1 MPEESI
7 GVLIVDDHRMFA
19 QSLARLLADDDHLQ
33 VLATATTAAEA
44 YAAAIDARPAVA
56 LVDYQMPDSD
66 GVEITRRLKA
76 IDPGVSV
83 IMLTGVN
90 DDRLLLEA
98 IEAGCSGFLTKERAA
113 SEVAAAIGAVA
124 DGEALISPEM
134 LARLLPQLT
143 HGAAPAGTGLTERER
158 QLLTHV
164 AAGLT
169 NRAIGETL
177 HLSVNTV
184 RNYMQSILSKLGA
197 HSKLEAVSLA
207 VKAGIIDYPRP

>member
-1 MPEESI
+1 MPEQSI
-7 GVLIVDDHRMFA
+7 GVLIVDDHQMFA
-19 QSLARLLADDDHLQ
+19 QSLARLLADEDHLV

-44 YAAAIDARPAVA
+44 YAAAVGTRPAVA

-76 IDPGVSV
+76 IDPHLSV

-90 DDRLLLEA
+90 DDRLLLDA
-98 IEAGCSGFLTKERAA
+98 IEAGCSGFMTKERAA
-113 SEVAAAIGAVA
+113 GEVAAAIRAVA
-124 DGEALISPEM
+124 DGEALISPQM

-143 HGAAPAGTGLTERER
+143 HSPTPPGAGLTERER
-158 QLLTHV
+158 ELLVHV
-164 AAGLT
+164 AQGLS
-169 NRAIGETL
+169 NRAIAEAL

-207 VKAGIIDYPRP
+207 VKARIIDYPRR

>member
-19 QSLARLLADDDHLQ
+19 QSLARLLADEDDLQ

-44 YAAAIDARPAVA
+44 YAAATGARPAVA

-76 IDPGVSV
+76 IDPALSV

-90 DDRLLLEA
+90 DDRLLLAA
-98 IEAGCSGFLTKERAA
+98 IEVGCSGFLTKERAA
-113 SEVAAAIGAVA
+113 SEVAAAIRAVA
-124 DGEALISPEM
+124 DGEALISPAM

-143 HGAAPAGTGLTERER
+143 HGTAPPGTGLTERER
-158 QLLTHV
+158 QLLVHV
-164 AAGLT
+164 AEGLT